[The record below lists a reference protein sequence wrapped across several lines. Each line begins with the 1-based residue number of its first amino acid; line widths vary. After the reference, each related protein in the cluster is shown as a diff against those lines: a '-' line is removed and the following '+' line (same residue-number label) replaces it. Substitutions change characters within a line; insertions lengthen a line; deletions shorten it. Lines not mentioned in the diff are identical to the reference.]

1 MRSLASAALAV
12 AATLFS
18 LHLSAQKATA
28 PVWQLQSSGTT
39 AGLRGIDS
47 VDGAVAW
54 ASGSGGTVLRTTDG
68 GAHWTRCATP
78 DAATDG
84 ATLDFRGVQ
93 AFDAS
98 TAIVM
103 ASGPGTK
110 SRLYKTTDACKAWKL
125 LFTNPD
131 APNGFW
137 DAFAAQLALA
147 GAGPGEACKAGSRI
161 IEGAILGD
169 PAVHKFNER
178 DTTKLTSFYLA
189 GFEVGIDCPSNSLSP
204 SASSI
209 FSLPSEAAF
218 AASNSVLRRIG
229 PGTYWIATRTRL
241 IQYSA
246 GFTLPSHSFAEN
258 FCDIGFPN
266 YQAVSPVPSA
276 GVFSFAIRPNSARP
290 PKPIKIGG
298 FHWKTPSCQK
308 ADMVAVG
315 GDYKAVDDRQ
325 DTAAFTGGTNK
336 FREAMTPPHGFRSA
350 VQWSAALH
358 AWITVGTTGSD
369 ISRDDGRT
377 WQPLDNGNWN
387 ALSLPFVVGPNG
399 RIAKLDPSAIP
410 KQ

>member
-1 MRSLASAALAV
+1 MRTQALLAV
-12 AATLFS
+12 ALLLALQIT
-18 LHLSAQKATA
+18 AQQPS

-47 VDGAVAW
+47 VDGTIAW
-54 ASGSGGTVLRTTDG
+54 ASGTGGTVLRTTDG
-68 GAHWTRCATP
+68 GQHWTRCATP
-78 DAATDG
+78 DASKDG
-84 ATLDFRGVQ
+84 ATLDFRGIQ
-93 AFDAS
+93 AWDAN

-103 ASGPGTK
+103 ASGPGDK
-110 SRLYKTTDACKAWKL
+110 SRLYKTTDACKSWTL

-137 DAFAAQLALA
+137 DAFAAQTAVA
-147 GAGPGEACKAGSRI
+147 GAGLGEVCKAGSRV

-169 PAVHKFNER
+169 PAVHKFNKR
-178 DTTKLTSFYLA
+178 DTTKSPSFYLA
-189 GFEVGIDCPSNSLSP
+189 GFEIGIDCPGESLSP

-209 FSLPSEAAF
+209 FSQPSEAAF
-218 AASNSVLRRIG
+218 AASNSVLLRIG

-246 GFTLPSHSFAEN
+246 GLTRPSHYFAEN

-266 YQAVSPVPSA
+266 YQVVNPVPSA
-276 GVFSFAIRPNSARP
+276 GVFSVAIRPGSSKP
-290 PKPIKIGG
+290 PKSIKIGG
-298 FHWKTPSCQK
+298 FDWRKPSCDK

-315 GDYKAVDDRQ
+315 GDYKAPDDRQ
-325 DTAAFTGGTNK
+325 NTAAFTGNTNK
-336 FREAMTPPHGFRSA
+336 FHAAETPPHGFRSA
-350 VQWSAALH
+350 VQYSATLQ
-358 AWITVGTTGSD
+358 AWITVGTNGSD

-399 RIAKLDPSAIP
+399 RIAKLNHSAIP
-410 KQ
+410 QP